1 MRLCRFINDLKAA
14 PRILLIT
21 ESLVPDFRPRI
32 GRCCAAAWSCEPVLP
47 VCIDGERHFPPQF
60 SMSSL
65 LTVDSDLR
73 FPGRTMSPTS
83 GVRRAALSLKAFLPQ
98 CRLLLRKGSRSLAV
112 QWMWSHLS
120 TDPRFFADRSE

>member
-47 VCIDGERHFPPQF
+47 VCIDGERHFSPQF

-73 FPGRTMSPTS
+73 FPGKDDDSGERRETS
-83 GVRRAALSLKAFLPQ
+83 GTESESLPAPVSPFAPQ
-98 CRLLLRKGSRSLAV
+98 RVSFFGSAMDV
-112 QWMWSHLS
+112 EPPEH
-120 TDPRFFADRSE
+120 